1 MPSPAAK
8 PGRKEYVMY
17 QTKEDLLAKWE
28 TAETKAEAKSIARLR
43 ADISTARAAI
53 SDALARYRKKKL
65 GAKSKKQATE
75 NPFEDLKE
83 YRSLRD
89 IQDAY
94 GWEII
99 SEREMDRLIA
109 LWELREDL
117 GKQSTVYTDRVTEML
132 ERAMRAVGDEYL
144 DELMDYDIKVRQRE
158 REAERVARENNERT
172 YQRERGVTL

>member
-1 MPSPAAK
+1 
-8 PGRKEYVMY
+8 MY

-28 TAETKAEAKSIARLR
+28 TAETRAEAQEISRLR
-43 ADISTARAAI
+43 KDINTAAAAI
-53 SDALARYRKKKL
+53 ADALARYRKKKL

-94 GWEII
+94 GWDII
-99 SEREMDRLIA
+99 TEKEYDRLTA
-109 LWELREDL
+109 LWELREES

-132 ERAMRAVGDEYL
+132 ERAMRGIGNEYM
-144 DELMDYDIKVRQRE
+144 DELMDYDMKVRQRE
-158 REAERVARENNERT
+158 QEAERISRENNERT
-172 YQRERGVTL
+172 WKREWGEMI

>member
-1 MPSPAAK
+1 
-8 PGRKEYVMY
+8 MY

-28 TAETKAEAKSIARLR
+28 TEETKAEAREIARLR
-43 ADISTARAAI
+43 KDISTASQFIA
-53 SDALARYRKKKL
+53 DALARYRKKKI

-94 GWEII
+94 GWDMIT
-99 SEREMDRLIA
+99 EREMDRLTK
-109 LWELREDL
+109 LWELREES

-132 ERAMRAVGDEYL
+132 ERAMRGIGNEYL
-144 DELMDYDIKVRQRE
+144 DELMDYDMKVRQRE
-158 REAERVARENNERT
+158 QEAERIAKENNDRT
-172 YQRERGVTL
+172 WQREWGKIV